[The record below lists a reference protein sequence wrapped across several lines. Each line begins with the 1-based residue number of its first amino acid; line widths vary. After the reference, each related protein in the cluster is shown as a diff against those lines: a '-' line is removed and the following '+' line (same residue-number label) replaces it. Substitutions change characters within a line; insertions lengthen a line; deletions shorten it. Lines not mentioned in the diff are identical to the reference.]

1 MLEKIFAGEQLLAL
15 ILRSEYESEGI
26 QFFTPN
32 HFSQQLGYM
41 NRPKG
46 FTITPHLHNVI
57 NRDVELTQEVLF
69 IKSGTVMMDIYDL
82 DKNFI
87 KSCILN
93 KGDVVLLASGGH
105 GFTMLEKSEIIEVK
119 TGPHVGEKDKTRFNE
134 NKSKVT
140 D

>member
-1 MLEKIFAGEQLLAL
+1 MLEKIFSGQQLLAL
-15 ILRSEYESEGI
+15 ILRSEFESEGI
-26 QFFTPN
+26 EFFTPS

-46 FTITPHLHNVI
+46 FTITPHIHNVV

-69 IKSGTVMMDIYDL
+69 IKSGSVKMDIFDL
-82 DKNFI
+82 NKILI
-87 KSCILN
+87 KTCVLN

-119 TGPHVGEKDKTRFNE
+119 TGPHLGEKDKTRFNE
-134 NKSKVT
+134 N
-140 D
+140 

>member
-1 MLEKIFAGEQLLAL
+1 MLEKIFSGQQLLAL
-15 ILRSEYESEGI
+15 ILRTEFESDGI
-26 QFFTPN
+26 EFFTPS

-46 FTITPHLHNVI
+46 FTISPHLHNVV

-69 IKSGTVMMDIYDL
+69 IKSGSVKMDIYDS
-82 DKNFI
+82 DKKLI
-87 KSCILN
+87 QTCVLN

-119 TGPHVGEKDKTRFNE
+119 TGPHLGEKDKTRFNE
-134 NKSKVT
+134 N
-140 D
+140 

>member
-1 MLEKIFAGEQLLAL
+1 VLEKIFSGQQLLAL
-15 ILRSEYESEGI
+15 ILRSEFEAEGI
-26 QFFTPN
+26 EFFTPS

-46 FTITPHLHNVI
+46 FTITPHLHNVV

-69 IKSGTVMMDIYDL
+69 IKSGSVKMDIFDL
-82 DKNFI
+82 DKKLI
-87 KSCILN
+87 KTCLLN

-119 TGPHVGEKDKTRFNE
+119 TGPHLGEKDKTRFNE
-134 NKSKVT
+134 N
-140 D
+140 

>member
-1 MLEKIFAGEQLLAL
+1 MLEKIFSGQQLLAL
-15 ILRSEYESEGI
+15 ILRTEFESDGI
-26 QFFTPN
+26 EFFTPS

-46 FTITPHLHNVI
+46 FTITPHLHNVV

-69 IKSGTVMMDIYDL
+69 IKSGSVKMDIYDL
-82 DKNFI
+82 DKKLI
-87 KSCILN
+87 QTCVLN

-119 TGPHVGEKDKTRFNE
+119 TGPHLGEKDKTRFNE
-134 NKSKVT
+134 N
-140 D
+140 

>member
-1 MLEKIFAGEQLLAL
+1 VLEKIYSGQQLLAL
-15 ILRSEYESEGI
+15 ILRSEFESDGI
-26 QFFTPN
+26 EFFTPS

-46 FTITPHLHNVI
+46 FTISPHLHNVV

-69 IKSGTVMMDIYDL
+69 IKSGSVKMDIYDS
-82 DKNFI
+82 DKKLI
-87 KSCILN
+87 QTCVLN

-119 TGPHVGEKDKTRFNE
+119 TGPHLGEKDKTRFNE
-134 NKSKVT
+134 N
-140 D
+140 

>member
-1 MLEKIFAGEQLLAL
+1 VLEKIYSGQQLLAL
-15 ILRSEYESEGI
+15 ILRSEFESDGI
-26 QFFTPN
+26 EFFTPS

-46 FTITPHLHNVI
+46 FTITPHLHNVV

-69 IKSGTVMMDIYDL
+69 IKSGSVKMDIYDL
-82 DKNFI
+82 DKKLI
-87 KSCILN
+87 QTCVLN

-119 TGPHVGEKDKTRFNE
+119 TGPHLGEKDKTRFNE
-134 NKSKVT
+134 NSM
-140 D
+140 

>member
-1 MLEKIFAGEQLLAL
+1 MLEKIFSGQQLLAL
-15 ILRSEYESEGI
+15 ILRTEFESDGI
-26 QFFTPN
+26 EFFTPS

-46 FTITPHLHNVI
+46 FTITPHLHNVV

-69 IKSGTVMMDIYDL
+69 IKSGSVKMDIYDL
-82 DKNFI
+82 DK
-87 KSCILN
+87 KLVQTCVLN

-119 TGPHVGEKDKTRFNE
+119 TGPHLGEKDKTRFNE
-134 NKSKVT
+134 N
-140 D
+140 

>member
-1 MLEKIFAGEQLLAL
+1 MLEKIYSGQQLLAL
-15 ILRSEYESEGI
+15 ILRSEFESDGI
-26 QFFTPN
+26 EFFTPS

-46 FTITPHLHNVI
+46 FTITPHLHNVV

-69 IKSGTVMMDIYDL
+69 IKSGSVKMDIYDL
-82 DKNFI
+82 DKKLI
-87 KSCILN
+87 QTCVLN

-119 TGPHVGEKDKTRFNE
+119 TGPHLGEKDKTRFNE
-134 NKSKVT
+134 NSM
-140 D
+140 

>member
-1 MLEKIFAGEQLLAL
+1 MLEKIFSGQQLLAL
-15 ILRSEYESEGI
+15 ILRSEFESEGI
-26 QFFTPN
+26 EFFTPS

-46 FTITPHLHNVI
+46 FTITPHLHNVV

-69 IKSGTVMMDIYDL
+69 IKSGSVKMDIFDL
-82 DKNFI
+82 DKKLI
-87 KSCILN
+87 KTCLLN

-119 TGPHVGEKDKTRFNE
+119 TGPHLGEKDKTRFNE
-134 NKSKVT
+134 N
-140 D
+140 

>member
-69 IKSGTVMMDIYDL
+69 IKSGSVMMDIYDL

-119 TGPHVGEKDKTRFNE
+119 TGPHIGEKDKTRFNE
-134 NKSKVT
+134 NQIGGN
-140 D
+140 

>member
-1 MLEKIFAGEQLLAL
+1 VLEKIFSGQQLLAL
-15 ILRSEYESEGI
+15 ILRTEFESDGI
-26 QFFTPN
+26 EFFTPS

-46 FTITPHLHNVI
+46 FTITPHLHNVV

-69 IKSGTVMMDIYDL
+69 IKSGSVKMDIYDL
-82 DKNFI
+82 DKKLI
-87 KSCILN
+87 QTCVLN

-119 TGPHVGEKDKTRFNE
+119 TGPHLGEKDKTRFNE
-134 NKSKVT
+134 N
-140 D
+140 

>member
-1 MLEKIFAGEQLLAL
+1 MLEKIFSGQQLLAL
-15 ILRSEYESEGI
+15 ILRTEFESDGI
-26 QFFTPN
+26 EFFTPS

-46 FTITPHLHNVI
+46 FTITPHLHNVV

-69 IKSGTVMMDIYDL
+69 IKSGSVKMDIYDL
-82 DKNFI
+82 DK
-87 KSCILN
+87 KLVQTCVLN

-119 TGPHVGEKDKTRFNE
+119 TGPHLGEKDKTRFND
-134 NKSKVT
+134 N
-140 D
+140 